1 MPILR
6 YNSPSLKMSSL
17 KSTDPVISAIN
28 EAASEGDL
36 ETLKRLVQDLDDK
49 NPPIGKK
56 LLHIYLTLVFIIEN
70 MRGLENELQID

>member
-1 MPILR
+1 
-6 YNSPSLKMSSL
+6 MSSF

-56 LLHIYLTLVFIIEN
+56 LYISNISIYH
-70 MRGLENELQID
+70 